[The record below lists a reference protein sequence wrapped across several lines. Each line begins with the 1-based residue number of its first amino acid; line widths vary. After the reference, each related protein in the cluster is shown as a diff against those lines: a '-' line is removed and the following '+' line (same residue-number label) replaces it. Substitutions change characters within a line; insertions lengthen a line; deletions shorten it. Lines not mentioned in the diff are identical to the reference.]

1 VGAEAAVPA
10 RGEYLEN
17 LSTGLVVL
25 DERLAVVYANP
36 AAEQMLGVSLQ
47 QLAGR
52 ALVSATPVLAPLDPL
67 LRLAMQTGQ
76 GFARRSLAVTTP
88 ETADGR
94 ATLDCSVSMAE
105 SADGGPELLLEFVD
119 ASRRV
124 RIDRENALISQ
135 LEASRSMVRQLAH
148 ELRNPLGGIRGAAQL
163 LHRQLDSD
171 AQKDYTGLII
181 READR
186 LASLTA
192 ALLGPERP
200 PRRETLNVHELVEH
214 VRQLAEAEAGPEV
227 QIERDYDPSLPQVS
241 VDKGQIIQAM
251 LNIAKNALV
260 AMGAQGRIVLRT
272 RALTNETIGSS
283 SYRLVACVEI
293 EDNGPGVPEEIRETL
308 FYPLVTGRAGGS
320 GLGLAVAQNLVGR
333 HGGLIEFASRPGR
346 TVFRML
352 FPIEDTGE

>member
-1 VGAEAAVPA
+1 MAADRAPGARAEF
-10 RGEYLEN
+10 LEN
-17 LSTGLVVL
+17 VSTGLVVL
-25 DERLAVVYANP
+25 DPDLSVVYANP
-36 AAEQMLGVSLQ
+36 AAEQLLGASRQ
-47 QLAGR
+47 QLAR
-52 ALVSATPVLAPLDPL
+52 RPLVASVPELAPLEPL
-67 LRLAMQTGQ
+67 LRLALETGQ
-76 GFARRSLAVTTP
+76 GFAHRSLAVTSP
-88 ETADGR
+88 EVPGGSI
-94 ATLDCSVSMAE
+94 LDCSLSLSE
-105 SADGGPELLLEFVD
+105 SPEGAAQVLLEFAD

-124 RIDRENALISQ
+124 RMDRENALLSQ

-163 LHRQLDSD
+163 LHRQLESD

-186 LASLTA
+186 LAALTT

-200 PRRETLNVHELVEH
+200 PSREPLNIHEVVEH

-227 QIERDYDPSLPQVS
+227 QIERDYDPSLPQVN